1 MEKQT
6 GFTMIELLIVVSV
19 IGILASMII
28 LTTSGSRIKAR
39 DARRATDMKSLVTA
53 QEFYMSD
60 VGHYFTCSATLG
72 DCVPKNSR
80 NYPSSLGPRMP
91 KTPTDPRNV
100 GTTCTGD
107 SYIYCGLDN
116 TGDWQQFCYF
126 AKLEENN
133 TSYLTASPK
142 GNKKKDA
149 IPTSLADC
157 GMAG

>member
-6 GFTMIELLIVVSV
+6 GFTMIELLIVVSI

-39 DARRATDMKSLVTA
+39 DARRMSDMKSLVTA
-53 QEFYMSD
+53 QELYYSD
-60 VGHYFTCSATLG
+60 IGHYFTCSATLG

-80 NYPSSLGPRMP
+80 NYPSSIGARMS
-91 KTPTDPRNV
+91 KTPTDPKNS

-116 TGDWQQFCYF
+116 TGNNQQFCYF
-126 AKLEENN
+126 AKLEENAA
-133 TSYLTASPK
+133 SYITASLK
-142 GNKKKDA
+142 GNMRKDA
-149 IPTSLADC
+149 IPVSFADC
-157 GMAG
+157 GTAG